1 LAVITRRP
9 WASRRLQV
17 AVLLPLLVLALAGC
31 GGPKKGIEGPAAV
44 KLPVS
49 GQVLLVAGAFHAT
62 DMGEVME
69 GTPKFV
75 NHRCLGFL
83 SGDQVYVAVWPNG
96 TRIASADD
104 DSIIVNG
111 HEITPD
117 SNFSMRVSMVHQPFP
132 KQFPELPL
140 PCIGDGLQAV
150 AWVHQVTRVEE

>member
-1 LAVITRRP
+1 VITRRSRL
-9 WASRRLQV
+9 SRRRWAAL
-17 AVLLPLLVLALAGC
+17 LLPLLALVLVGC

-44 KLPVS
+44 QLPVS
-49 GQVLLVAGAFHAT
+49 GKVLLVAGAFRDS
-62 DMGEVME
+62 DMGDVME

-75 NHRCLGFL
+75 NSRCLGFL

-96 TRIASADD
+96 TRIASSDD
-104 DSIIVNG
+104 DSIFVDG

-140 PCIGDGLQAV
+140 PCVGDGLQPI